1 MPSLPGSVFQFA
13 CFRGIVEKPAI
24 IFGLYPV
31 YSLGMQYD
39 VMKPITRHSFSEFY
53 RELTSPHCMHAAA
66 LPISEYRPAHGMAK
80 KCLSYHR
87 RSQGRMQGMTAGE
100 NGRPLP
106 EIKIY
111 ITKSITSQATLLANA
126 GFYHGLTLY
135 ITTI

>member
-80 KCLSYHR
+80 KSCRCVLVLPSAI
-87 RSQGRMQGMTAGE
+87 AG
-100 NGRPLP
+100 
-106 EIKIY
+106 
-111 ITKSITSQATLLANA
+111 ADA
-126 GFYHGLTLY
+126 GDDSR
-135 ITTI
+135 